1 MGRASGFNALRV
13 MAALLACLLIVGCT
27 RTPLYSQL
35 DEQQANELMA
45 ALLDAGI
52 PAEKDPSPSKTGWE
66 VMVNRGDI
74 PYAMQVLTS
83 RGLPRAKYSSLGD
96 VFKKEGFASSA
107 LEEKAR
113 YLYGLSQELQRTLTR
128 IDGVVEARVHIALP
142 DRDPLGGNVQDS
154 SASVLIFERPGQ
166 SLRDR
171 ETDIKVF
178 VKDSVEGLDDVN
190 KVTVKFFTVTAPPK
204 AHQSGGPLNAVIGS
218 IDLSAVIIGAG
229 VLVVLAIV
237 AFFFGRLRSRFAPA
251 APAAAAAPTNARSGV
266 WNG

>member
-1 MGRASGFNALRV
+1 MGRASGFNAVRV

-27 RTPLYSQL
+27 RTTLYSQL

-74 PYAMQVLTS
+74 PYAMQVLSS
-83 RGLPRAKYSSLGD
+83 RGLPRAQYRSLGE

-113 YLYGLSQELQRTLTR
+113 YLYGLSQELSRTLSR

-154 SASVLIFERPGQ
+154 SASVLVFERPGQ

-204 AHQSGGPLNAVIGS
+204 AHQAGGPFAAVLGS
-218 IDLSAVIIGAG
+218 IDLTVVIIGAG
-229 VLVVLAIV
+229 VLVLLAIV

-251 APAAAAAPTNARSGV
+251 AAAAPASNARSGV